1 MEIREIRKEDAR
13 RVVDFLI
20 QLDQESDFLMYDPGE
35 REKYYEKQVKDFE
48 TFSEADNRTILLAMK
63 QHSIVGYLLIV
74 QGALNRNRHSAYLA
88 MGVLNKYQGQGIGTK
103 LLQSG
108 KEWAKKRGVIR
119 LELTVMQHNLP
130 AIRFY
135 TKLGFVCEG
144 IKRKALKV
152 ANQWIDELYMAC
164 FLDEN
169 K

>member
-1 MEIREIRKEDAR
+1 MVIRKIRKEDVR
-13 RVVDFLI
+13 RFVDFLI
-20 QLDQESDFLMYDPGE
+20 KLDRESDFLMYDPGE
-35 REKYYEKQVKDFE
+35 REKYYEKQAKDFE

-88 MGVLNKYQGQGIGTK
+88 MGVLKKYQGQGIGTK

-108 KEWAKKRGVIR
+108 KKWAKKRGIIR

-130 AIRFY
+130 AIRLY

-144 IKRKALKV
+144 MKKKSLKV
-152 ANQWIDELYMAC
+152 NDQWINELYMAC
-164 FLDEN
+164 FLDSN
-169 K
+169 